1 MLATREVFERVG
13 LLDEAYFFS
22 FEDLAFCLAARDAGF
37 DIGVARRAV
46 VLHEGSRTLGA
57 TSTRRLYFAARNHL
71 RAASTRPGAASGLVR
86 SAAIVGYNLAHAVKA
101 PGGTLAGRV
110 GAVLRGT
117 RDHLRG
123 RYGPDVTA

>member
-1 MLATREVFERVG
+1 VFERIG

-37 DIGVARRAV
+37 DVGVARRAA
-46 VLHEGSRTLGA
+46 VLHEGSRTLGTA
-57 TSTRRLYFAARNHL
+57 SPRRLYFAARNHL
-71 RAASTRPGAASGLVR
+71 RAAANRPASTVVAGLAR
-86 SAAIVGYNLAHAVKA
+86 GAAIVGYNLAHAVKA

-123 RYGPDVTA
+123 RYGPDTQA